1 VNVVFSPPEVALL
14 SGGTGNVA
22 VVVVGARELEWVEL
36 VLAWDGNL
44 AEITEAKAGSL
55 LTLDGA
61 PVAAARTLE
70 NGRARIR
77 FTRSTG
83 TQGSGAVA
91 ALTFKGLR
99 EGSGTLMLESVVL
112 GTGGE
117 TQQPAPPPA
126 GRIVVAP

>member
-1 VNVVFSPPEVALL
+1 MLFSPPEVALRA
-14 SGGTGNVA
+14 GGTGNVA
-22 VVVVGARELEWVEL
+22 VVLVGARDLEWVEL
-36 VLAWDGNL
+36 VLAWDGSL
-44 AEITEAKAGSL
+44 AEITEVKAGSL

-70 NGRARIR
+70 SGRARVR

-91 ALTFKGLR
+91 AVTFRGLR
-99 EGSGTLMLESVVL
+99 EGSGTLVVESVAIGV
-112 GTGGE
+112 GGRTE
-117 TQQPAPPPA
+117 QPAPPPA